1 VAELKLDLQLIGDW
15 DSIPNGAAPQ
25 GESDIMGSCVTDQP
39 LKERQ
44 DRWREEASF
53 FDKTAAEIDLQPMD
67 PLALERYRGPLRRR
81 FNKEYR
87 LRLLGDLRGKKVLDV
102 GCGEGTNSIL
112 LAKLGATVT
121 GIDISPKSIEIA
133 RKRAE
138 INQVAGSCRFV
149 CSPLE
154 TAELETHAFDVIW
167 ADAILHHI
175 IPELPLVL
183 DKLTEWAK
191 PDALMVFSEPVNFNQ
206 TLRRIRF
213 TIPVKTDVTPD
224 ERPLE
229 FPEIAVLRR
238 YIPDL
243 RLQHFA
249 LLGRLDRF
257 LLVNH
262 NYERSPWPRRAIS
275 NLCAGFDS
283 MALSIPGIRRLS
295 GAAVL
300 YGHPAK
306 V

>member
-1 VAELKLDLQLIGDW
+1 MVGYHGCSMA
-15 DSIPNGAAPQ
+15 
-25 GESDIMGSCVTDQP
+25 DQP

-44 DRWREEASF
+44 ERWRDEASF
-53 FDKTAAEIDLQPMD
+53 FDKTAAGIDLRPID
-67 PLALERYRGPLRRR
+67 PLALARYRGPLRRR

-87 LRLLGDLRGKKVLDV
+87 LLLLGDLRGKKVLDV

-112 LAKLGATVT
+112 LAKLGAAVT

-133 RKRAE
+133 GKRAE
-138 INQVAGSCRFV
+138 INQVDGSCRFV

-154 TAELETHAFDVIW
+154 TAELESHAFDIIW

-183 DKLTEWAK
+183 GKLTQWAK
-191 PDALMVFSEPVNFNQ
+191 PDALMVFSEPVNFNR

-213 TIPVKTDVTPD
+213 MIPVKTDVTPD

-229 FPEIAVLRR
+229 FAEIVVLRH

-243 RLQHFA
+243 RLRHFT

-257 LLVNH
+257 FLVNC
-262 NYERSPWPRRAIS
+262 NYERPPWPSRAVS
-275 NLCAGFDS
+275 DLCASIDS
-283 MALSIPGIRRLS
+283 IALSTPGIRRLS
-295 GAAVL
+295 GTAVL
-300 YGHPAK
+300 YGHPEK
-306 V
+306 G